1 MTRFERAVI
10 WLLLRIV
17 RSVCDW
23 HTFQRAVLRTKSI
36 LNEPRQTRFGQQDAE
51 QWTDDL
57 VHGEA
62 WRREADAITG
72 ELR

>member
-10 WLLLRIV
+10 FLLLCLV
-17 RSVCDW
+17 RCSASW
-23 HTFQRAVLRTKSI
+23 HYYQCAVLRTKSI

-62 WRREADAITG
+62 WRREVDTITG